1 MTHLGFTRVL
11 IEVPTGTREF
21 NIMIRPIKKA
31 TQEVNEEV
39 RRGAYQSPN
48 NPHYP
53 RHFTTN
59 WRECIHRGYLA
70 YEAARQAKEEGRPHV
85 SHYTHP
91 DYRILEWTEYVSKTC
106 EIHRDEKEVY
116 DIIMKR
122 QNEEGKGWALN
133 KDETR
138 RIQAYIDEQV
148 RDGNI
153 RPGAPL
159 PSITK
164 LPTYY
169 LSTDRVTKRPEQ
181 TEETTETETQYL
193 STPKESE
200 YDSTDDELED
210 KFDANHI

>member
-1 MTHLGFTRVL
+1 
-11 IEVPTGTREF
+11 
-21 NIMIRPIKKA
+21 
-31 TQEVNEEV
+31 
-39 RRGAYQSPN
+39 
-48 NPHYP
+48 
-53 RHFTTN
+53 
-59 WRECIHRGYLA
+59 
-70 YEAARQAKEEGRPHV
+70 V

-91 DYRILEWTEYVSKTC
+91 DYRILEWTEYVSKTY

-116 DIIMKR
+116 DIIIKR

-200 YDSTDDELED
+200 YDSTNDELED
-210 KFDANHI
+210 KFNANHI